1 MKCKAGLKWVDQ
13 KIIDEIIA
21 CGNYY
26 VKSVQIELSPNTEK
40 YGPEITKYLDTFHA
54 VTSK

>member
-26 VKSVQIELSPNTEK
+26 VKSVQIELSLVRIFLYSVRIQKNTGQK
-40 YGPEITKYLDTFHA
+40 
-54 VTSK
+54 